1 MPREIH
7 LEAPGSDSARKLEKN
22 REKLVRIAELM
33 IRNGLTLRGAAQALD
48 PPLILTAEEAVSLQ
62 NRKSFQNIIWAE
74 RHKFYRQLERE
85 PTRDRKAAI
94 GMLWLAAHKLAEGG
108 SWDKVGDAIFK
119 LARIENWIQGEQQVS
134 VFAEL
139 KPKEIEALKKRIGQ
153 SPFGCEASGLRRS
166 RGGLDD
172 KSFLCRG
179 SNRANG
185 TAGVGD
191 WDF

>member
-1 MPREIH
+1 METSRQ
-7 LEAPGSDSARKLEKN
+7 ASASQGISKVEKN

-33 IRNGLTLRGAAQALD
+33 VVNGLTLRGAAQALE
-48 PPLILTAEEAVSLQ
+48 PPIILTAEEGISLL
-62 NRKSFQNIIWAE
+62 NRKSFQNILWGE
-74 RHKFYRQLERE
+74 RHKFYRKLDED

-153 SPFGCEASGLRRS
+153 VHGGGRPSDFSDVGEA
-166 RGGLDD
+166 
-172 KSFLCRG
+172 
-179 SNRANG
+179 
-185 TAGVGD
+185 
-191 WDF
+191 